1 MGVDCLNLIVDDGTE
16 NAKDFNKALA
26 LLNESQQAATDA
38 TCTRN
43 ADGTLNCVFFAG
55 EYKWCSKRKMLGAS
69 NDCCDSPQQI
79 NVRQQIEAAIYAQK
93 VYLIKDMALT
103 HDIFEG
109 TLGMGQDY
117 RGPLLNGDWSSG
129 DISGGYSFNS

>member
-1 MGVDCLNLIVDDGTE
+1 
-16 NAKDFNKALA
+16 
-26 LLNESQQAATDA
+26 
-38 TCTRN
+38 
-43 ADGTLNCVFFAG
+43 
-55 EYKWCSKRKMLGAS
+55 MLGAS

-129 DISGGYSFNS
+129 DISGGYSFIGGTVWNVLKNYTGVGQKFQKVVDNGNLGS